1 MHSDVRDANVIR
13 ESLQAIEQLSKLARI
28 SLDLQNTLTFRNACQ
43 DLTSFLNE
51 QLYPQEVVRSSLM
64 SCLQLITDNAATDQL
79 EIASITVNV
88 AIDKLQSVPA
98 LVALLQ
104 TWSRRLQ
111 SLKSEHVSKQMR
123 ISGTLDWMRHV
134 DHALGPIKLR
144 SGQTSMHWPFF
155 VGANTFSRL
164 HTNIMPSNPPPTSAL
179 LQLISFWT
187 TGLENNHS
195 FCPSALT
202 VMLNGVTLKFGAK
215 LYNSVKAKSANI
227 NFAINAEGV
236 MDISRLLVKGKNVL
250 LVKRNNKTIEDVH
263 LSIETYIVENQETV
277 SARVKEHCIPEKT
290 WKSMLKRLLGTSN
303 TTSIPSPQ
311 SKFTS
316 SMVLPGHKD
325 LDESTDLLAISQS
338 VFRIST
344 RCPITLRIIRQPI
357 RGLDCKHYEC
367 FELDSYLLVNKGMA
381 PWKCPHCNNA
391 SPPEKLVYDTFLEK
405 MFETL
410 PSNASAIEF
419 RKDVT
424 IEDGFSRK
432 VIYDKVVDEAFIK
445 PANESPVINKQAL
458 DTNGSDQPSFT
469 IVEIDD

>member
-1 MHSDVRDANVIR
+1 
-13 ESLQAIEQLSKLARI
+13 
-28 SLDLQNTLTFRNACQ
+28 
-43 DLTSFLNE
+43 
-51 QLYPQEVVRSSLM
+51 
-64 SCLQLITDNAATDQL
+64 
-79 EIASITVNV
+79 VNV

-98 LVALLQ
+98 LVGKKLLGNGLCSYQNLRILILVLSALLQ

-202 VMLNGVTLKFGAK
+202 VMLNGVTLKFGAVSFSIIYKFSSCLSLTLMQK

-250 LVKRNNKTIEDVH
+250 LVKRNNKTIEVNTISLSKCCYVSNILMSKH
-263 LSIETYIVENQETV
+263 LGCTFVYRNIH
-277 SARVKEHCIPEKT
+277 RRK
-290 WKSMLKRLLGTSN
+290 
-303 TTSIPSPQ
+303 
-311 SKFTS
+311 
-316 SMVLPGHKD
+316 PG
-325 LDESTDLLAISQS
+325 
-338 VFRIST
+338 
-344 RCPITLRIIRQPI
+344 
-357 RGLDCKHYEC
+357 DCVCTCE
-367 FELDSYLLVNKGMA
+367 
-381 PWKCPHCNNA
+381 
-391 SPPEKLVYDTFLEK
+391 
-405 MFETL
+405 
-410 PSNASAIEF
+410 
-419 RKDVT
+419 R
-424 IEDGFSRK
+424 
-432 VIYDKVVDEAFIK
+432 
-445 PANESPVINKQAL
+445 AL
-458 DTNGSDQPSFT
+458 YS
-469 IVEIDD
+469 